1 MRVRDL
7 LVLDGPHDNLV
18 VAADSIGGI
27 GPKPADTVAVPGTT
41 TAHFATRVPL
51 LEVMCV
57 GAEPLAVVNALCVEM
72 DPLGAT
78 MLTTV
83 RELAAQ
89 AGVPAE
95 AVTGSTEE
103 NVATRATGIGVTV
116 VARPGPYGLIAG
128 HARPGDIVLCAGW
141 PRSAPDDALYPGHP
155 DLVDIDELRVVLAT
169 GMVHDAVP
177 VGSRGV
183 RWEMSQLAGPAELA
197 VSWEPAGPIPLD
209 QSGGPAS
216 CVLLACAPE
225 DEASIRAHF
234 AAALPVTTVG
244 HLRTSSPSSP

>member
-7 LVLDGPHDNLV
+7 LVLDDPHENLV

-57 GAEPLAVVNALCVEM
+57 GADPLAVVNALCVEM

-78 MLTTV
+78 MLATV

-103 NVATRATGIGVTV
+103 NVVTRATGIGVTV
-116 VARPGPYGLIAG
+116 VARPGPSGLSVG
-128 HARPGDIVLCAGW
+128 HARPGDVVLCAGW
-141 PRSAPDDALYPGHP
+141 PRSAPDDELYPGRP

-169 GMVHDAVP
+169 GLVHDAVP

-183 RWEMSQLAGPAELA
+183 RWEVSQLAGPAGLDA
-197 VSWEPAGPIPLD
+197 SWEPAQPIPLD

-225 DEASIRAHF
+225 HQSSVRAHF
-234 AAALPVTTVG
+234 SAHLPVTTVA
-244 HLRTSSPSSP
+244 HLRTSLP